1 MRRLFK
7 TLLVFVVILTLVG
20 CNTQDDSPTC
30 EHTYENNV
38 CIKCGEIQIVENEI
52 VYNQTG
58 FDGKGMDVLIYCA
71 PDDLDPFH
79 ESYTKSDQMIKQGR
93 INEIEEAYK
102 INLVFK
108 EYPKT
113 ASYGYYRINYIE
125 NNLKE
130 NKSSEKGHIF
140 VVSSDWL
147 VTLSSSGLLADIY
160 DETTQ
165 SGILNEIENN
175 FNENFKK
182 LYSVNSKV
190 YGYEYET
197 RHADHFLYYNID
209 LIEKFGLENPATLWN
224 EGKWDYTSFKD
235 YLQKASDAFASVSKE
250 MYPLG
255 GKVGDITLGILS
267 GSGYKLIDEETNTVN
282 FVNDNNLSIY
292 KDLNEIYH
300 NNKWARDSVASDVS
314 MNFVNGQQLFTS
326 GALWYILSSMMF
338 KDNVDFEIG
347 IVPYPARDGSARP
360 IGEVVD
366 NYLVPS
372 YGNTCFVFAN
382 GDDISSK
389 VLVNIVDD
397 LQHGVNKNQDNESR
411 EEYVQYL
418 ETLFSET
425 SEYKEASINAIMTIE
440 DNLDKYLYY
449 DYMSVVDAYLNF
461 TVDSW
466 AWLIGYDTWSPSIIS
481 NDVESIENLLNS
493 KQIEYQ
499 KALNVLLRK
508 VA

>member
-1 MRRLFK
+1 M
-7 TLLVFVVILTLVG
+7 LLLK
-20 CNTQDDSPTC
+20 
-30 EHTYENNV
+30 
-38 CIKCGEIQIVENEI
+38 IKLQ
-52 VYNQTG
+52 
-58 FDGKGMDVLIYCA
+58 
-71 PDDLDPFH
+71 
-79 ESYTKSDQMIKQGR
+79 KQG
-93 INEIEEAYK
+93 
-102 INLVFK
+102 
-108 EYPKT
+108 
-113 ASYGYYRINYIE
+113 
-125 NNLKE
+125 
-130 NKSSEKGHIF
+130 
-140 VVSSDWL
+140 
-147 VTLSSSGLLADIY
+147 IY
-160 DETTQ
+160 
-165 SGILNEIENN
+165 N
-175 FNENFKK
+175 
-182 LYSVNSKV
+182 
-190 YGYEYET
+190 
-197 RHADHFLYYNID
+197 FLYYNLD

-235 YLQKASDAFASVSKE
+235 YLQTASDAFALVSKE

-255 GKVGDITLGILS
+255 GKVSDITLGILS

-282 FVNDNNLSIY
+282 FVNENNLSIY

-300 NNKWARDSVASDVS
+300 NNKWARDSVVSDIS

-326 GALWYILSSMMF
+326 GALWCLLSSMMF
-338 KDNVDFEIG
+338 KNNVDFEIG

-411 EEYVQYL
+411 DEYVQYL

-449 DYMSVVDAYLNF
+449 DYMSVVDTYLNF
-461 TVDSW
+461 TAEDWDWV
-466 AWLIGYDTWSPSIIS
+466 IGYHVWSPSIIM
-481 NDVESIENLLNS
+481 NDVESIENLLNT

-499 KALNVLLRK
+499 KTLNGLLRK
-508 VA
+508 AAQRQCKLSLFLIIKI